1 MVKDGGDL
9 AINGGTP
16 TTSADAVFEAALV
29 ELYTDLLRVAVLIA
43 RHEADAEDALQL
55 ALERAW
61 RSRHQL
67 RDRALLRPWLT
78 RIVVR
83 EIVRRQTSPWAR
95 LVRTDPT
102 ILELTPARS
111 VDEADDLAIAVAEAL
126 ANLSPHQ
133 RTVVVLHHYAGYPVV
148 EVAALVNAPV
158 ETVRSR
164 LRLAMARLRADLSA

>member
-1 MVKDGGDL
+1 MVVTDGGSQ
-9 AINGGTP
+9 AISGGP
-16 TTSADAVFEAALV
+16 TTSADPLFEAALV
-29 ELYTDLLRVAVLIA
+29 ELYADLLRVAVLIA
-43 RHEADAEDALQL
+43 RHQADAEDALQL

-78 RIVVR
+78 RIVAR

-95 LVRTDPT
+95 LVRTAPSVVD
-102 ILELTPARS
+102 LTPAPS
-111 VDEADDLAIAVAEAL
+111 ADQGDDLSIVVGQAL
-126 ANLSPHQ
+126 ARLSPPQ

-148 EVAALVNAPV
+148 EVAILVNAPV

-164 LRLAMARLRADLSA
+164 LRLAMARLRADLSE